1 MLRYETN
8 IYIQYTHQIKKEEV
22 KITINILEF
31 EFITTKKRR
40 TEHHVCRA
48 SIVVVN

>member
-1 MLRYETN
+1 MKLIHTVCTSN
-8 IYIQYTHQIKKEEV
+8 KKEEV

-40 TEHHVCRA
+40 TEHHVRRA